1 MALLSTPLLRLHGWV
16 ALCVL
21 WLAGSLCAAATP
33 TRWQPPA
40 NSLLSIIFTNV
51 PKQLPDLLAVVGEA
65 DLVELDAFDAK
76 ADTITALHN
85 RGLKVLC
92 YVNFGALETW
102 RADAAQFPPEVLG
115 SAYNGWPNEYWL
127 DIRRTDVLLPLL
139 AARITMA
146 RDKGCDGIDSDNLN
160 GYEHASGFPLTRAD
174 QCASTSPWPTPH
186 TSSVCPSA

>member
-33 TRWQPPA
+33 TRWQPPV

-65 DLVELDAFDAK
+65 DLVELDAFDTSA
-76 ADTITALHN
+76 ATIAALHD

-102 RADAAQFPPEVLG
+102 RADARQFPADAPQSLFSSHHFAVCQKAEYVLG
-115 SAYNGWPNEYWL
+115 WPL
-127 DIRRTDVLLPLL
+127 VSHSL
-139 AARITMA
+139 
-146 RDKGCDGIDSDNLN
+146 
-160 GYEHASGFPLTRAD
+160 
-174 QCASTSPWPTPH
+174 
-186 TSSVCPSA
+186 

>member
-21 WLAGSLCAAATP
+21 WLAASLCAAATP

-85 RGLKVLC
+85 RGLNDGGLHNRRLAERDLC
-92 YVNFGALETW
+92 
-102 RADAAQFPPEVLG
+102 
-115 SAYNGWPNEYWL
+115 L
-127 DIRRTDVLLPLL
+127 DRVP
-139 AARITMA
+139 A
-146 RDKGCDGIDSDNLN
+146 
-160 GYEHASGFPLTRAD
+160 
-174 QCASTSPWPTPH
+174 
-186 TSSVCPSA
+186 